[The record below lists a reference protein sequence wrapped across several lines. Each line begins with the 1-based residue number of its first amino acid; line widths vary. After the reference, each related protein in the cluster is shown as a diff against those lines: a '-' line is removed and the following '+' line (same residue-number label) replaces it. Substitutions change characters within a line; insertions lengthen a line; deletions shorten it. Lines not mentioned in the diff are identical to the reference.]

1 MTTTALEEEAVK
13 AALTQNWPKAIEIN
27 KKILKDSPQ
36 GIAALNRLGRAY
48 WETGKIA
55 QAIQSYKKVLKFDI
69 LNPIA
74 NKNLKR
80 LAKGGQAKKRSN
92 KKNNFTPSGKI
103 FLEEPG
109 KTKIVKLV
117 RLAPPSTLAQ
127 LDNADLVIMTIKKR
141 TVSVSSSSEN
151 GNYLGAI
158 PEDLSI
164 RLIRLIKGGNQYQAF
179 VKSVDHQ
186 KLEIFIREAFR
197 AKKFFNNPSFPQGRT
212 SFSQ

>member
-1 MTTTALEEEAVK
+1 MTTTALEEQAVK
-13 AALTQNWPKAIEIN
+13 AALTQNWLKAVEIN

-36 GIAALNRLGRAY
+36 NIAALNRLGRAY
-48 WETGKIA
+48 WETGKIT
-55 QAIQSYKKVLKFDI
+55 QAIQNYKKVLKFDS

-80 LAKGGQAKKRSN
+80 LAKGGRVKKQAN
-92 KKNNFTPSGKI
+92 KKNNFTLVGEI

-109 KTKIVKLV
+109 KTKMVKLV
-117 RLAPPSTLAQ
+117 RLAPPSILAQ
-127 LDNADLVIMTIKKR
+127 LDNADPVVMTVKKR
-141 TVSVSSSSEN
+141 TVSIFSEG

-164 RLIRLIKGGNQYQAF
+164 RLIRLIKGGNQYQSF
-179 VKSVDHQ
+179 IKSVDHQ
-186 KLEIFIREAFR
+186 KLEIFIREVFR
-197 AKKFFNNPSFPQGRT
+197 AKKFFNNPSFLQGKV